1 MNIQDLLRLKKEIE
15 SAKASLQQLKGE
27 RNYLMKEL
35 KETWQCD
42 SVKEAEALIK
52 KKQEE
57 VAQIKATLSDLLETI
72 QEKYDTRA

>member
-42 SVKEAEALIK
+42 SMKEGEALIQ